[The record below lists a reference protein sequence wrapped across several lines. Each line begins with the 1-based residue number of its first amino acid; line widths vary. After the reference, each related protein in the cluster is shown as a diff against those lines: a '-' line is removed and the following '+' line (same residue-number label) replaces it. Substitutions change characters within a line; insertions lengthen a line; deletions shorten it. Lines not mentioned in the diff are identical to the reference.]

1 MPHTLDVT
9 LPSDR
14 EIRVTRTFDAPRAL
28 VFACH
33 TEPDLVRRWLLGP
46 AGWSMP
52 VCDIDLR
59 EGGRY
64 RYVWRSDADGSEFG
78 FRGEFREIVAP
89 ERVVHTER
97 LDGAEGAEGAE
108 GAGMGES
115 LCTLTLVE
123 RDGRTTLTQTMRFD
137 TMAVRAQALQTGM
150 TDGMGASDD
159 RLEREI
165 LRQPVG

>member
-14 EIRVTRTFDAPRAL
+14 EIRVTRTFDAPRAV

-46 AGWSMP
+46 PGWSMP

-59 EGGRY
+59 EGGQY

-97 LDGAEGAEGAE
+97 PDAAAN
-108 GAGMGES
+108 MGDA

-137 TMAVRAQALQTGM
+137 TPAIRDQALQTGM
-150 TDGMGASDD
+150 TDGMGASYD
-159 RLEREI
+159 RLERE
-165 LRQPVG
+165 LLQQPVG